1 MDVDVRQ
8 VRVTT
13 DAAPYDRPV
22 APSSNAKIR
31 DVYQYGWEQRTRA
44 EWLVP
49 ECDIDHV
56 VQVVGLS
63 IATSHKPADMLQP
76 QEPRH
81 D

>member
-13 DAAPYDRPV
+13 DAEKYHRPV
-22 APSSNAKIR
+22 APSRHAQFRSAH
-31 DVYQYGWEQRTRA
+31 QYGWDQRTRA
-44 EWLVP
+44 DWLVP

-63 IATSHKPADMLQP
+63 IATGHKPSDMLQP